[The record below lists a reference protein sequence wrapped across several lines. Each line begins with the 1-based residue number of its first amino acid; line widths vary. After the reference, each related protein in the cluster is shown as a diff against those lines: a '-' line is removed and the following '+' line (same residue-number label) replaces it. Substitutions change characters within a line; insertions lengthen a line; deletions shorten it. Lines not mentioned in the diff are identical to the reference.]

1 MFISKYLNLSGV
13 TGHKD
18 IEFIDIDLDRDT
30 KLFIDP
36 SLISGSLDSWCTDSS
51 TSINSFFDNVFNC
64 LRENNNHQLKQLLD
78 YGHEP
83 NETKLGMSSGRP
95 RGKGTTSDGLYDI
108 FKTINTRD
116 LLSSKL
122 VVNPMDLCVFVHD
135 FGKDKMSDLVTNIL
149 RKQLNDFTLAQCI
162 KHRIPVSVDK
172 INIGSYWDIESNEWK
187 PLIDNTLL
195 INNKPI
201 LLVPKSIVRDE
212 YIYSINTYLTKK
224 VIEFVQDYHLKN
236 ETSLCT
242 HKVLKNGNSYYEKPS
257 KKKLYKIELKD
268 STYKDYVTSKTLE
281 NPKLI
286 VDFRNDTQ
294 RRIALGDY
302 TLSNIKLDEIVY
314 RLNQDI

>member
-1 MFISKYLNLSGV
+1 MFISDFLNLNSI

-36 SLISGSLDSWCTDSS
+36 SLIAGSLDPWYTESNT
-51 TSINSFFDNVFNC
+51 TINSFFNNVFSC
-64 LRENNNHQLKQLLD
+64 LRDNNNSKLKQLLD

-95 RGKGTTSDGLYDI
+95 KGKGTTSDGLYDI
-108 FKTINTRD
+108 FKTINTRN
-116 LLSSKL
+116 LLNDELIK
-122 VVNPMDLCVFVHD
+122 NPMDLCVFVHD

-149 RKQLNDFTLAQCI
+149 RKQLNDFTLSQCH
-162 KHRIPVSVDK
+162 KHNIPVSPDK
-172 INIGSYWDIESNEWK
+172 VNIGAYWNVNTNEWK
-187 PLIDNTLL
+187 TLIDNTLL
-195 INNKPI
+195 INDKPI

-236 ETSLCT
+236 ETSLCRFR
-242 HKVLKNGNSYYEKPS
+242 VLKNGNSYYEKPS

-281 NPKLI
+281 NPCLI
-286 VDFRNDTQ
+286 VDFRNEIS

-302 TLSNIKLDEIVY
+302 TLSNSKLDEIVY
-314 RLNQDI
+314 RLKDTN